1 MATSIRVLAA
11 PAVKSETK
19 GIVSRGVGAVIAEI
33 DAEVLKANIEH
44 LSGEVATLFEGIQK
58 KQGFQLQK
66 VEVGLEI
73 SAEGGV
79 NLIGTM
85 NAGAKAAIKLTFEL
99 G

>member
-1 MATSIRVLAA
+1 MATTIRVLAT
-11 PAVKSETK
+11 PTVKGETK
-19 GIVSRGVGAVIAEI
+19 GIVNRGVDAVIAEI
-33 DAEVLKANIEH
+33 DAGLLKTNVEQ
-44 LSGEVATLFEGIQK
+44 LGNEVATLFEGIRK
-58 KQGFQLQK
+58 GQGFRLKK

-85 NAGAKAAIKLTFEL
+85 KAGAKAAIKLTFEH